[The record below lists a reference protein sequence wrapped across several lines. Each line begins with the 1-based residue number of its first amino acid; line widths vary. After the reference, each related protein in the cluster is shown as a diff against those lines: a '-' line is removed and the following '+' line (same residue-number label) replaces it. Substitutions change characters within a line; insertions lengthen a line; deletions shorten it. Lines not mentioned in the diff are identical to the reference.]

1 MSTRGRRVKAIARSI
16 ELIDLVSNDEG
27 HGHAYYREQLGW
39 TSGEFATA
47 LRYALEDK
55 QLRQEGNRRGAT
67 LFGKPVEDVSEEEA
81 ERKET
86 SVRIPLACT
95 EDCSYCQQA
104 PVEQLVYNVDDEG
117 NVDMSIKARYAVG
130 LRQTFHL
137 CRSCMQHRL
146 PSDAEYHEDT
156 AGYEEWG
163 GLSQVGV
170 QQVLRAKGWKI
181 LQIEDE
187 YSDMGCTTSALCLI
201 AEQLDEHGEETEHPD
216 VYIRFT
222 FPQMVQDPETDNGA
236 FKVPNGQT
244 SFARGYR
251 YIQRM
256 FSNPDALVGQRI
268 TVSREWNRGKKG
280 WFWSWTPFPRIPT
293 QVIRSNRWMADVA
306 TTVAND
312 IPPHDVS
319 VPEHHIH
326 TIMDDGEFTV
336 IKIKKNLHTV
346 SDTRYER
353 LRDAVKDFL
362 QGECTIVDLS
372 EALEEMEGDE

>member
-27 HGHAYYREQLGW
+27 HSHSYYRDKMGW
-39 TSGEFATA
+39 TAGEMQTA
-47 LRYALEDK
+47 VRYALEDK
-55 QLRQEGNRRGAT
+55 QLRQVGNRRSAK
-67 LFGKPVEDVSEEEA
+67 LYAPFGDVSEEEA
-81 ERKET
+81 EQKDT
-86 SVRIPLACT
+86 SLRIPLACK
-95 EDCSYCQQA
+95 ELCSYCHQA
-104 PVEQLVYNVDDEG
+104 EVEQLVYNVDDDG

-137 CRSCMQHRL
+137 CRSCMNHRL
-146 PSDAEYHEDT
+146 PSSAEYHEDT
-156 AGYEEWG
+156 AGYDEWQ

-170 QQVLRAKGWKI
+170 QQVLRAKEWKI
-181 LQIEDE
+181 LQIDDD

-201 AEQLDEHGEETEHPD
+201 VEQLDEHGEETEHPD

-222 FPQMVQDPETDNGA
+222 FPQMVDGSSPSG
-236 FKVPNGQT
+236 KVPNGQT

-256 FSNPDALVGQRI
+256 FSNPDALLGQRV

-293 QVIRSNRWMADVA
+293 QVIRSNRFMADVA

-346 SDTRYER
+346 SDTRYEH
-353 LRDAVKDFL
+353 LRDAVVDFL
-362 QGECTIVDLS
+362 QGECTIVDLG
-372 EALEEMEGDE
+372 ETLKETEGDE